1 MLTLD
6 PAAAAA
12 IRAHAV
18 EGYPLEICGFL
29 VGRAVY
35 GEDQEDR
42 REVREAWPVRNTW
55 EEDPAARAAL
65 LASLEGARSG
75 RTADA
80 AGWDEHGAERRFL
93 IAPTEVLAAMKR
105 AMAAGMDLIG
115 VYHTHPE
122 HPAVPS
128 EFDRDAASPGWSYV
142 ILSVRNGEVKEF
154 RSWVLSEEDERFH
167 EEAIAPMPSA

>member
-12 IRAHAV
+12 IRAHAI

-29 VGRAVY
+29 VGHVQFSD
-35 GEDQEDR
+35 GEDR
-42 REVREAWPVRNTW
+42 REAREAWPVRNTW
-55 EEDPAARAAL
+55 EDDPQAREAL
-65 LASLEGARSG
+65 LASLEGARSA
-75 RTADA
+75 RSADA

-93 IAPTEVLAAMKR
+93 IAPTDVLAAMKR
-105 AMAAGMDLIG
+105 AMASGMDLIG
-115 VYHTHPE
+115 VYHTHPN

-142 ILSVRNGEVKEF
+142 ILSVRDDEVREF

-167 EEAIAPMPSA
+167 EETVGPMPVV

>member
-6 PAAAAA
+6 PAAAAT
-12 IRAHAV
+12 IRTHAL

-29 VGRAVY
+29 VGQVTF
-35 GEDQEDR
+35 GEDEDR
-42 REVREAWPVRNTW
+42 REAREAWPVRNTW
-55 EEDPAARAAL
+55 EDDPTARAAL
-65 LASLEGARSG
+65 LTSLEGTRSAR
-75 RTADA
+75 TTEAE
-80 AGWDEHGAERRFL
+80 GWDDHGAERRFL
-93 IAPTEVLAAMKR
+93 IAPTDVLSAMKK

-142 ILSVRNGEVKEF
+142 ILSVRAGEVTEF
-154 RSWVLSEEDERFH
+154 RSWVLSEVDERFH
-167 EEAIAPMPSA
+167 EETVGSSLGT